1 MLIVHRKH
9 FSVLL
14 ELLLLL
20 LPITRVTVHNTP
32 VLHRFDA
39 LVVQLQLA
47 SIQLT
52 VQVREVSLDLERVA
66 LEHVQRFDAGDVQQF
81 LASCLDRTLG
91 HMREHLAV
99 SFDLFCFADAE
110 RLLVEHQGGVM
121 QRSEFCPEDCLVEA

>member
-39 LVVQLQLA
+39 LLVQLQITC
-47 SIQLT
+47 IQLT
-52 VQVREVSLDLERVA
+52 VQVREVGLDLERVA

-110 RLLVEHQGGVM
+110 RLLVEH
-121 QRSEFCPEDCLVEA
+121 